1 MKRTCLLTLTLLC
14 LFMGAVAQPRTGP
27 MSGFVYEITTDQFQQ
42 RRQALVGAVIEVF
55 APTDTLHTTTDL
67 NGNFHLKQVPSGDV
81 RVRVT
86 YLGYKPHV
94 QDSVHIAPLFSC
106 GPSNVL

>member
-1 MKRTCLLTLTLLC
+1 MCLYTMKRTWLLTLTLLC
-14 LFMGAVAQPRTGP
+14 LFMGVVVEG
-27 MSGFVYEITTDQFQQ
+27 
-42 RRQALVGAVIEVF
+42 F